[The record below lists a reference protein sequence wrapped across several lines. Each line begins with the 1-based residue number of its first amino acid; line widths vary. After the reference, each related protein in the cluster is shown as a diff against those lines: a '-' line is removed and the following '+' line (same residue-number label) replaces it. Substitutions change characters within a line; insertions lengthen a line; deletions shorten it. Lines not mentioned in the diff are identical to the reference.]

1 MTGYILV
8 VDDDADLRDTLLM
21 LLKQNG
27 FTAKAAANGRA
38 ALDEVNAER
47 PSLVL
52 LDLMMPEMNGWQFV
66 EHVRQDPRL
75 GSLPIVIMTAHKPDG
90 LPALPSEDV
99 LHKPF
104 NVAQLLA
111 TIDRHVR

>member
-1 MTGYILV
+1 MNGSILI

-21 LLKQNG
+21 LLKQSG
-27 FTAKAAANGRA
+27 FDVRTAANGRA
-38 ALDEVNAER
+38 ALEQVNAER
-47 PSLVL
+47 PSLIL
-52 LDLMMPEMNGWQFV
+52 LDLMMPEMNGWQFI

-75 GSLPIVIMTAHKPDG
+75 GSIPIVIMTAHKPDG

-104 NVAQLLA
+104 NLGQLLA
-111 TIDRHVR
+111 TIERHAR